1 MNDRVNT
8 CVIKCVEMSQAM
20 QQEAIAVSTTAL
32 QEYNIEKDVAKYIK
46 KEVELLFF
54 YSDPDDSSMQRACRN
69 YRRSLCLAYMSIFFV
84 ELLSLSCTA
93 RDFPM
98 TFVL

>member
-1 MNDRVNT
+1 
-8 CVIKCVEMSQAM
+8 MSQAM

-54 YSDPDDSSMQRACRN
+54 SSDPDDSYQCSVHAETTGV
-69 YRRSLCLAYMSIFFV
+69 LFV
-84 ELLSLSCTA
+84 WLI
-93 RDFPM
+93 
-98 TFVL
+98 